1 MNHKKAPVQDLVPYA
16 KKSFLDYAM
25 SVVLARAIPSVQ
37 DGLKPVHR
45 RILYVM
51 DNLGLDHTAKHN
63 KSARVVGEVLGK
75 YHPHGDSSVY
85 EAMVLM
91 AQPFKMRYPLIDGQG
106 NFGYLDDPKSFAAMR
121 YTEARLMP
129 IASALLEELKWET
142 VDRQPNFDNTLT
154 EPVLMPARLPFLLL
168 NATAGIGVGMASQFL
183 PHQIN
188 EVVEA
193 TKLVLTQKKVTI
205 DELMEK
211 MPGPDF
217 PTGAR
222 VISSPEEIKKVYEE
236 GRGSLRMRAQWNV
249 EELPRKKWVL
259 HITELP
265 PEVSPSKLFQVI
277 GEMMNPTPKK
287 GKDKDKNKAGA
298 GKLSASQLQ
307 KKKLFGDLIAEF
319 KDLSE
324 NGKIDLAFWPK
335 DSNMKPEDFMKILCA
350 STDLE
355 KNVSANFVA
364 VDSVRSPRC
373 SNVLD
378 WLTQWCE
385 FRVETVRRRCEHQ
398 KAKLEAR
405 LHILEGRLKILD
417 DLDTAIRI
425 IRTAEAPK
433 QALMDHFGLD
443 EIQADD
449 VLDMQLRSLARLA
462 RAKLEAEASEIRVEV
477 ARLSKLLSD
486 DKLMRKEIVKEL
498 DADAKRF
505 GDERRTELAPDKS
518 TNAKQVMLEKT
529 VEVLGPDP
537 IAVALTER
545 GWISWRPAKTLE
557 EALATDFKI
566 KGDDKIRRI
575 YFGDRSDYLMLMN
588 DQGRAYSIRLTDL
601 PSKADTLPLS
611 TWFDSVGSRFVEGAV
626 SSLSGRFLLGN
637 ALGLGFVAK
646 ASDWINRMKAGKEF
660 FKVEQEDKTLA
671 QILPPVPLPE
681 TTAGEAKVMAL
692 STDGRAALYPFTEMR
707 EFPKSKGI
715 VMLKVD
721 SGHFMSD
728 VLLVDDGS
736 SVVLKTAK
744 GKANV
749 GRDHWET
756 MLVKRG
762 SKGKQLHKQAA
773 GATFIRP
780 GREEPTEAPPAG

>member
-1 MNHKKAPVQDLVPYA
+1 MNHKKAILQDLVPYA

-25 SVVLARAIPSVQ
+25 SVVLSRAIPSVQ

-106 NFGYLDDPKSFAAMR
+106 NFGFLDAPKSFAAMR
-121 YTEARLMP
+121 YTEARLTP
-129 IASALLEELKWET
+129 IASALLDELKWET
-142 VDRQPNFDNTLT
+142 VDRQPNFDATLT

-205 DELMEK
+205 DDLMEK

-222 VISSPEEIKKVYEE
+222 VISSPEEIKKVYAE
-236 GRGSLRMRAQWNV
+236 GRGSLRVRAQWHV

-259 HITELP
+259 HVTELP
-265 PEVSPSKLFQVI
+265 PEVSPSKLFGVI

-287 GKDKDKNKAGA
+287 SKDKDKSKAGA

-307 KKKLFGDLIAEF
+307 KKKLFGELIAEF

-335 DSNMKPEDFMKILCA
+335 DSSMKPEEFMKILCA

-355 KNVSANFVA
+355 KNVPANFVA
-364 VDSVRSPRC
+364 VDMGRSPRC

-385 FRVETVRRRCEHQ
+385 FRVQTVRRRCEHQ
-398 KAKLEAR
+398 KAKLESR
-405 LHILEGRLKILD
+405 LHILEGRLKVLD
-417 DLDTAIRI
+417 HLDEAIQI
-425 IRTAEAPK
+425 IRTADEPK
-433 QALMDHFGLD
+433 PALIERFGLSD
-443 EIQADD
+443 IQADD

-462 RAKLEAEASEIRVEV
+462 RSKLEKEAGEARAEVD
-477 ARLSKLLSD
+477 RLTRLLGD

-498 DADAKRF
+498 DADAKAF
-505 GDERRTELAPDKS
+505 GDQRRTELAPDKS
-518 TNAKQVMLEKT
+518 TNAKQVILEKT
-529 VEVLGPDP
+529 VETLGPDP

-545 GWISWRPAKTLE
+545 GWVSWRPAKALE
-557 EALATDFKI
+557 EALAADFKI
-566 KGDDKIRRI
+566 KGDDQIRRI

-588 DQGRAYSIRLTDL
+588 EQGRAYSIRLTDL

-611 TWFDSVGSRFVEGAV
+611 TWFDSPGARFVEGAV
-626 SSLSGRFLLGN
+626 AAPSARFLLSN

-660 FKVEQEDKTLA
+660 FRVEQDDKSMAT
-671 QILPPVPLPE
+671 ILPPLPLPE
-681 TTAGEAKVMAL
+681 TTVGEAKVMAL
-692 STDGRAALYPFTEMR
+692 STDGRAAMYPFTEMR

-715 VMLKVD
+715 VVLKVD
-721 SGHFMSD
+721 KGQSLSD
-728 VLLVDDGS
+728 VLLVDDSS

-756 MLVKRG
+756 LLVNRG

-773 GATFIRP
+773 GAVFVRP
-780 GREEPTEAPPAG
+780 GREEPIDTPPAG

>member
-1 MNHKKAPVQDLVPYA
+1 MTRNIAHSQDLVPYA

-106 NFGYLDDPKSFAAMR
+106 NFGFLDAPKSFAAMR
-121 YTEARLMP
+121 YTEARLAP
-129 IASALLEELKWET
+129 IASALLDELKWET

-183 PHQIN
+183 PHQLN

-193 TKLVLTQKKVTI
+193 TKLILTQKKVTI

-217 PTGAR
+217 PTGGR
-222 VISSPEEIKKVYEE
+222 VISSPEEIKKVYLE
-236 GRGSLRMRAQWNV
+236 GRGSVRVRAQWHA

-259 HITELP
+259 HITQLP
-265 PEVSPSKLFQVI
+265 PEVSPTKLFEVI

-287 GKDKDKNKAGA
+287 SKDKNKASA

-307 KKKLFGDLIAEF
+307 KKKLFGELITEF

-324 NGKIDLAFWPK
+324 KGKIDLAFWPK
-335 DSNMKPEDFMKILCA
+335 DSTMKPEDFMKILCA

-355 KNVSANFVA
+355 KNVAANFVA

-378 WLTQWCE
+378 WLTEWCE
-385 FRVETVRRRCEHQ
+385 FRVVTVRRRCEHQ

-425 IRTAEAPK
+425 IRTAETPK

-462 RAKLEAEASEIRVEV
+462 RAKLEGEASEIRVEV
-477 ARLSKLLSD
+477 ARLNKLLAD

-518 TNAKQVMLEKT
+518 TNAKQVILEKT
-529 VEVLGPDP
+529 VETLGPDP

-557 EALATDFKI
+557 EALSTDFKI

-575 YFGDRSDYLMLMN
+575 YFGDRSEYLMLMN

-611 TWFDSVGSRFVEGAV
+611 TWFESVGSRFVEGAV
-626 SSLSGRFLLGN
+626 ASPSARFLLSN

-660 FKVEQEDKTLA
+660 FKVEQEDKSLA
-671 QILPPVPLPE
+671 LILPPLPLPE
-681 TTAGEAKVMAL
+681 TTVGVAQVMAL
-692 STDGRAALYPFTEMR
+692 ASDGRAALYPFTEMR

-715 VMLKVD
+715 VVLKVD
-721 SGHFMSD
+721 KGETMSD
-728 VLLVDDGS
+728 VLLVDDQTP
-736 SVVLKTAK
+736 VVLKTAK
-744 GKANV
+744 GKATV
-749 GRDHWET
+749 ARDHVAT
-756 MLVKRG
+756 MVVKRG

-773 GATFIRP
+773 GAVFVRP
-780 GREEPTEAPPAG
+780 GREEPLEAPPAS

>member
-1 MNHKKAPVQDLVPYA
+1 MNHNKPLIQDVVPHA

-51 DNLGLDHTAKHN
+51 DSLGLDHTVKHN

-106 NFGYLDDPKSFAAMR
+106 NFGFLDDPKSFAAMR

-129 IASALLEELKWET
+129 IASALLDELKWDT
-142 VDRQPNFDNTLT
+142 VDRQPNFDTTLT

-168 NATAGIGVGMASQFL
+168 NATEGIGVGMASDFL
-183 PHQIN
+183 PHQLN

-193 TKLVLTQKKVTI
+193 TKLVLTQKKVSI

-211 MPGPDF
+211 LPGPDF
-217 PTGAR
+217 PTGSR
-222 VISSPEEIKKVYEE
+222 VISSPEEIKKVYAE
-236 GRGSLRMRAQWNV
+236 GRGSIRVRAQWRV

-265 PEVSPSKLFQVI
+265 PEVSPTKLFEVI
-277 GEMMNPTPKK
+277 GELMSPTPKK
-287 GKDKDKNKAGA
+287 PKDKSKAGS

-307 KKKLFGDLIAEF
+307 KKKLFGELIAEF

-355 KNVSANFVA
+355 KNVPANFVA
-364 VDSVRSPRC
+364 VDSTRSPRC

-385 FRVETVRRRCEHQ
+385 FRVQTVRRRSEHQ

-425 IRTAEAPK
+425 IRTAETPK

-462 RAKLEAEASEIRVEV
+462 RAKLESEAAEIRVEV
-477 ARLSKLLSD
+477 ARLAKLLAD
-486 DKLMRKEIVKEL
+486 EKLLRKEIVKEL

-518 TNAKQVMLEKT
+518 TNAKQVMIEQT
-529 VEVLGPDP
+529 VETLGPDP

-545 GWISWRPAKTLE
+545 GWISWRPAKTME
-557 EALATDFKI
+557 EAQAADFKL

-588 DQGRAYSIRLTDL
+588 EVGRAYSLRLTDL
-601 PSKADTLPLS
+601 GSKADTLPLS
-611 TWFDSVGSRFVEGAV
+611 TWFDSSSRFVEGAV
-626 SSLSGRFLLGN
+626 SNPSGRFLLAN

-660 FKVEQEDKTLA
+660 FRVEQEDKSVA
-671 QILPPVPLPE
+671 PILPPLPLPA
-681 TTAGEAKVMAL
+681 TTMGEARVLAL
-692 STDGRAALYPFTEMR
+692 SSDGRAALYPFTEMR

-715 VMLKVD
+715 VVLKVD
-721 SGHFMSD
+721 KGNTMAD
-728 VLLVDDGS
+728 VLLVDDQTP
-736 SVVLKTAK
+736 VVLKTAK

-749 GRDHWET
+749 ARDHLET
-756 MLVKRG
+756 MLVNRG
-762 SKGKQLHKQAA
+762 SKGKALHKQSA
-773 GATFIRP
+773 GAVFIRP
-780 GREEPTEAPPAG
+780 GREEPTDAPPAA